1 MATSRRIQADSL
13 RNFCTQLFKAVGTPS
28 EIAEVVARILVNSD
42 LKGHLSHGVFQIPG
56 YIQSIENKGLIPD
69 GTPEIVRQTASTAFV
84 DSKLCWGHYAGRWC
98 MDLAIEK
105 ARATGMGSV
114 SITNSHHIGRLG
126 EYAEQAAAAG
136 FASLLVTGGK
146 SAGGASPFGGAEG
159 ALGTNPI
166 AFGFPSADGRHFVSD
181 FATTAIAGAK
191 IHIARIKGA
200 ELPPGSIIDKH
211 GHPSVDPEDFFDGG
225 RLLVFGGYKGYAISL
240 VTCLLGGLAG
250 VVPDSGDVGGTYFQ
264 AIDIDAFQP
273 LEDYQAAVQS
283 FLNDFRTI
291 PPAPGFSEVMV
302 PGDPERNKEAE
313 QLREGIDLPEK
324 ICQELLEYAE
334 KYNVTATLE

>member
-1 MATSRRIQADSL
+1 MATSRRIHADRL
-13 RNFCTQLFKAVGTPS
+13 RDFCTQLFKAVGTPPN
-28 EIAEVVARILVNSD
+28 IAAVEARILVNSD

-56 YIQSIENKGLIPD
+56 YIQSIENKGLVPD

-84 DSKLCWGHYAGRWC
+84 DSKLCWGHYAGEWC
-98 MDLAIEK
+98 MNLAIEK

-191 IHIARIKGA
+191 IHIARIKGT

-211 GHPSVDPEDFFDGG
+211 GYPSGDPEDFFAGG

-264 AIDIDAFQP
+264 AIDIGAFQP
-273 LEDYQAAVQS
+273 LEDYQSAVQS
-283 FLNDFRTI
+283 FLNDFRAI

-324 ICQELLEYAE
+324 ICQELLEFAE
-334 KYNVTATLE
+334 KYSVTATLE